1 MPQKRPGQSSDF
13 SSLTI
18 DGSAYATHRGP
29 LNALQDFEQLQ
40 ASIKQREMFG
50 KPADSGFPKKCSV
63 RRGDGGDDF
72 RTGALNVFERLG
84 EKILVAR
91 VQGNVFGG

>member
-1 MPQKRPGQSSDF
+1 VRQKGAGQSSDF

-18 DGSAYATHRGP
+18 DGSAYATSEVRCTRSRISNNCKQV
-29 LNALQDFEQLQ
+29 LN
-40 ASIKQREMFG
+40 REMFE
-50 KPADSGFPKKCSV
+50 KPADAGFPKNCSV
-63 RRGDGGDDF
+63 RRGNGGDDF

>member
-1 MPQKRPGQSSDF
+1 MPQKRAGQSSDF
-13 SSLTI
+13 AFLTI
-18 DGSAYATHRGP
+18 DGSAYAAYRGP
-29 LNALQDFEQLQ
+29 LHSLQDFKQLQ
-40 ASIKQREMFG
+40 ASTKQREIFG
-50 KPADSGFPKKCSV
+50 KPADADFPKKRSV